1 MPNLDH
7 RERNH
12 FPLMLFHKQFLFVF
26 QKAAHGDESA
36 KYVSEEGGGGSSCGS
51 DGGGYEG
58 GGGGPPLKV
67 PVSDEVLLSLSVRDL
82 NKQLHGLPRDQVSLK

>member
-1 MPNLDH
+1 M
-7 RERNH
+7 
-12 FPLMLFHKQFLFVF
+12 
-26 QKAAHGDESA
+26 
-36 KYVSEEGGGGSSCGS
+36 SEEGGGGSSCGS
-51 DGGGYEG
+51 DGGGYE